1 MVTQAEQPLLLPTRQ
16 TVIFFLVVTQLGFCC
31 VYIVF
36 LADNLKQVTPALSSR
51 GRDVEGPVRREKDI
65 PGIWHVLPHTMLR
78 SLTLGFHMFHLG
90 ILDPLPSPYGRCEQ
104 NCWF

>member
-1 MVTQAEQPLLLPTRQ
+1 MLSTRH

-51 GRDVEGPVRREKDI
+51 RRDVEGPVKREKDI
-65 PGIWHVLPHTMLR
+65 PGTWHVLPHTMLR
-78 SLTLGFHMFHLG
+78 SLTLAFHLFRLG
-90 ILDPLPSPYGRCEQ
+90 VLDLLPSSYGQREQ
-104 NCWF
+104 SCWF